1 MSEQVMVRVDQG
13 KPLRRVALM
22 AENGLIYVSRNESL
36 WAVKMGEINAVGFPK
51 EDVYVFDMTL
61 FKRLEA
67 EWRGEDATKPE
78 TWGTASQYPGR
89 GIT

>member
-1 MSEQVMVRVDQG
+1 MSEQVMVRADQG
-13 KPLRRVALM
+13 KPLRQVALM
-22 AENGLIYVSRNESL
+22 AANGLIYVSRNESPE
-36 WAVKMGEINAVGFPK
+36 AVELGEINAVGFPK

-67 EWRGEDATKPE
+67 EWRSEDATRPK
-78 TWGTASQYPGR
+78 TWSAASRYPGR